1 MNFNFFQKI
10 SKSSLGIDIGTTA
23 IKIVELSQRG
33 DRIKLEN
40 YGEASAMTLYEKP
53 FRTIDKNTLLLSSH
67 DIAKAILAI
76 FDEAKII
83 ERQAVFSIPDFASF
97 YIDFSLP
104 PMTKDEISEAVKFEA
119 RQYIPMPLSEVT
131 LDWSVIEGEIGKNRR
146 KGTPLKILL
155 IAVPT
160 EFINQ
165 YQEIAQLAGVKL
177 KAIEAEAFGLLRS
190 LLKNEKGPACV
201 MDIGAQSTT
210 VNISDKGILKKSYSF
225 DLSGNELTQLISK
238 SLNVDYNNAEMLK
251 KEKGLEESEY
261 NTRKI
266 LLTLI
271 NYMVSETEKVLN
283 GFSQSG
289 GGEVKKIILSGGTAN
304 TPGLKKYF
312 SEEIKKEV
320 EIADPFKNI
329 FYPPV
334 LEETINKMGPSY
346 SIAVGEALRGLEIS

>member
-1 MNFNFFQKI
+1 MVFNPFKKI
-10 SKSSLGIDIGTTA
+10 SKTSLGIDIGTTA

-76 FDEAKII
+76 FDEAKITGR
-83 ERQAVFSIPDFASF
+83 EAVFSIPDFASF
-97 YIDFSLP
+97 FIDFSLP
-104 PMTKDEISEAVKFEA
+104 PMTKEELPEAVKYEA

-131 LDWSVIEGEIGKNRR
+131 LDWSVIDGQVGKNRK
-146 KGTPLKILL
+146 KGTPLKVLL
-155 IAVPT
+155 VAVPT

-165 YQEIAQLAGVKL
+165 YQEIASLAELKL

-190 LLKNEKGPACV
+190 LLKDEKEPVCLI
-201 MDIGAQSTT
+201 DIGAQSTT
-210 VNISDKGILKKSYSF
+210 VNISDRGVLKKSYSF

-238 SLNVDYNNAEMLK
+238 SLGMDYNDAETAK
-251 KEKGLEESEY
+251 KKSGLEESQY

-271 NYMVSETEKVLN
+271 NYMVNETEKILK
-283 GFSQSG
+283 GFYRTG
-289 GGEVKKIILSGGTAN
+289 GQEVKKIILSGGTAN

-312 SEEIKKEV
+312 AEEIKKEV

-334 LEETINKMGPSY
+334 LEESIDKMGPSY
-346 SIAVGEALRGLEIS
+346 AIAVGTALRGLEIS